1 MKVAYLVNLYPAPS
15 HSFILREILALERLG
30 VTVQRFS
37 IRPGSM
43 PWQAAAEA
51 RELELTAVLLRGAA
65 DAPAL
70 LWATLLC
77 LLTRPARFVQA
88 LRQLWACYRFADR
101 TAVAHVAYLLEA
113 CRMVRA
119 MAPGT
124 DHIHAHFGTNSA
136 TVAMLASRL
145 SGVPYSFTVHGWEEF
160 DRAQGLGLREK
171 IRHASFVAAITHHCR
186 SQLLRYTEPT
196 RWDRILVVR
205 CGVDAQFLDGEPPP
219 IAADAPFLW
228 IGRLAPE
235 KGFSILLDACR
246 RLRAEGRTF
255 RVRVVGGGDRV
266 AEVEAELRRT
276 GLGDA
281 VELLGWR
288 SGAEILELL
297 DQSRGLVMSSLA
309 EGLPVVIMEAFARR
323 RPAIAPALTG
333 IPELVITGRTGWLY
347 SASDVSGLSSAMAA
361 CLEAPAAQLDE
372 LGANARSELLARHRI
387 DAIAAELLAAF
398 AAGPDGS
405 PTDQSSGGSA

>member
-37 IRPGSM
+37 IRPGSI
-43 PWQAAAEA
+43 PWQAKVEA

-77 LLTRPARFVQA
+77 LLTRPLRFA
-88 LRQLWACYRFADR
+88 ACLRQLWACYRFADR
-101 TAVAHVAYLLEA
+101 TFTAHVAYLLEA
-113 CRMVRA
+113 CRMVRS

-124 DHIHAHFGTNSA
+124 EHIHAHFGTNSA

-171 IRHASFVAAITHHCR
+171 IRHARFVAAITHHCR
-186 SQLLRYTEPT
+186 SQLLRYTEPS
-196 RWDRILVVR
+196 RWDRVLVIR
-205 CGVDAQFLDGEPPP
+205 CGVDDQFLAGEPPR
-219 IAADAPFLW
+219 ISADAPFLW

-235 KGFSILLDACR
+235 KGFTILLDACQ
-246 RLRAEGRTF
+246 RLRAAGARF
-255 RVRVVGGGDRV
+255 QLRVVGGGDRV
-266 AEVEAELRRT
+266 DEVRSELSAS
-276 GLGDA
+276 GLGDS

-288 SGAEILELL
+288 SSAEILGLL
-297 DQSRGLVMSSLA
+297 DQSRCLVMSSLA

-333 IPELVITGRTGWLY
+333 IPELVIQGRTGWVY
-347 SASDVSGLSSAMAA
+347 SASDVAGLAAAMTE
-361 CLEAPAAQLDE
+361 CLGTHPARLDE
-372 LGANARSELLARHRI
+372 LGEQARNELLARHRI
-387 DAIAAELLAAF
+387 DDIAPLLKAAF
-398 AAGPDGS
+398 AAPRGDAPGS
-405 PTDQSSGGSA
+405 QSSGGSA

>member
-15 HSFILREILALERLG
+15 HSFILREIVALERLG

-51 RELELTAVLLRGAA
+51 RELALTQVLLRGAA

-77 LLTRPARFVQA
+77 LLTRPRRFVQA

-119 MAPGT
+119 MSVDTA
-124 DHIHAHFGTNSA
+124 HIHAHFGTNSA

-171 IRHASFVAAITHHCR
+171 IRHARFVAAITHHCR
-186 SQLLRYTEPT
+186 SQLLRYTDPP
-196 RWDRILVVR
+196 RWDRILVIR
-205 CGVDAQFLDGEPPP
+205 CGVDAQFLDGEAPP
-219 IAADAPFLW
+219 ISPQAPFLW

-235 KGFSILLDACR
+235 KGFTILLEACQ
-246 RLRAEGRTF
+246 RLRAAGHACL
-255 RVRVVGGGDRV
+255 VRVVGGGGRV
-266 AEVEAELRRT
+266 DQVRDELRRA
-276 GLGDA
+276 GLGDN

-288 SGAEILELL
+288 SGAEIRELL
-297 DQSRGLVMSSLA
+297 DQSRCLVMSSLA

-347 SASDVSGLSSAMAA
+347 SASDVAGLAEAMTA
-361 CLEAPAAQLDE
+361 CLQAPAPQLDE
-372 LGANARSELLARHRI
+372 LGANARAELLARHRI
-387 DAIAAELLAAF
+387 DAVAAELLAAF
-398 AAGPDGS
+398 AAAPGGVPV
-405 PTDQSSGGSA
+405 DQSSGGSA